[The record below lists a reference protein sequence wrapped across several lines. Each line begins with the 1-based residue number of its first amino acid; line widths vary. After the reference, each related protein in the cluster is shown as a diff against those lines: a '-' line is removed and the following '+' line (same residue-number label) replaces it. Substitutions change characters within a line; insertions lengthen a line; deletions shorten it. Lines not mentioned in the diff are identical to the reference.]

1 MNDDTRAAAT
11 AAAGQVPAGPNGL
24 PAPRRPRASASTVV
38 LATLAVGYTLWLAQS
53 LVLPVLLALFL
64 SLIGAPMLRVL
75 DKLRLPRAL
84 GALILLL
91 GGLAGGAALAAQL
104 WQPASSWFHDAPR
117 ELRQLAPKLRA
128 LTKPVQDA
136 NRAAENFARAAS
148 GQDGAMP
155 KLVST
160 APSDPY
166 HALTTAPRAA
176 ASVLAVVL
184 LTYFFMV
191 YGGNLQRGTLGLL
204 PDYQQKRFTV
214 DLLKSI
220 EQALS
225 RYVLTISLINVVVGT
240 VFAGAL
246 YLIGLPPGDALL
258 WGTAAALLNFAPFVG
273 PLIGM
278 MLMLGVGL
286 VSFDTLWQSLL
297 PACAYLGLHL
307 IEGQIVTPIVLGRQ
321 MHLSPLVL
329 VLALMLFGLLWGFT
343 GLLLAVPL
351 MVCAK
356 LVLERVQG
364 LEGWARL
371 LE

>member
-1 MNDDTRAAAT
+1 VNDDTSAAPSAAT
-11 AAAGQVPAGPNGL
+11 GQVPGPNG
-24 PAPRRPRASASTVV
+24 AFASRRPRAPVSMVV
-38 LATLAVGYTLWLAQS
+38 LATLAVGYTLWLAQAM
-53 LVLPVLLALFL
+53 VLPVLLALFL
-64 SLIGAPMLRVL
+64 SLVGSPVLRVL
-75 DKLRLPRAL
+75 GKLHLPRAL

-91 GGLAGGAALAAQL
+91 GGLAGGAALVSQL
-104 WQPASSWFHDAPR
+104 WEPASSWFHDAPR

-128 LTKPVQDA
+128 LTKPMQDA

-148 GQDGAMP
+148 GQDGPPLKM
-155 KLVST
+155 VS
-160 APSDPY
+160 AEPADPY
-166 HALTTAPRAA
+166 RALTTAPRAA

-191 YGGNLQRGTLGLL
+191 FGANLQRGVLGLL

-214 DLLKSI
+214 DLLKSM
-220 EQALS
+220 EQAMS
-225 RYVLTISLINVVVGT
+225 RYVLTISLINAVVGM

-246 YLIGLPPGDALL
+246 YLVGLPPADALL

-273 PLIGM
+273 PLVGM
-278 MLMLGVGL
+278 MLMLVVGL

-297 PACAYLGLHL
+297 PSGIYLGLHL
-307 IEGQIVTPIVLGRQ
+307 VEGQIVTPIVLGRQ

-329 VLALMLFGLLWGFT
+329 VLALMLFGLLWGIT

-356 LVLERVQG
+356 LVLQRMQG

>member
-1 MNDDTRAAAT
+1 MTDDTRADAIAT
-11 AAAGQVPAGPNGL
+11 AGQVSAGENP
-24 PAPRRPRASASTVV
+24 PMRRRPRAPASMVV
-38 LATLAVGYTLWLAQS
+38 LATLAVGYTLWLAQA

-91 GGLAGGAALAAQL
+91 GGLAGGVALVSQL
-104 WQPASSWFHDAPR
+104 WEPAASWFHDAPR
-117 ELRQLAPKLRA
+117 ELRQLAPKLRE
-128 LTKPVQDA
+128 LTKPMQDA

-148 GQDGAMP
+148 GQDGPPLKM
-155 KLVST
+155 VGT
-160 APSDPY
+160 AQPDPY
-166 HALTTAPRAA
+166 RALTTAPRAA

-184 LTYFFMV
+184 RTYFFMV

-225 RYVLTISLINVVVGT
+225 RYVLTISLINAVFGM

-246 YLIGLPPGDALL
+246 YLIGMPPGDALL

-297 PACAYLGLHL
+297 PTGVYLGLHL

-329 VLALMLFGLLWGFT
+329 VLALMLFGLMWGFT

-356 LVLERVQG
+356 LVLQRMQG

>member
-1 MNDDTRAAAT
+1 MNDDSSADPSAAT
-11 AAAGQVPAGPNGL
+11 GQVPGPNGSL
-24 PAPRRPRASASTVV
+24 ASRRPRAPASMVV
-38 LATLAVGYTLWLAQS
+38 LATLALGYTLWLAQA

-64 SLIGAPMLRVL
+64 SLVGAPMLRVL

-91 GGLAGGAALAAQL
+91 GGLAGGVALVSQL

-117 ELRQLAPKLRA
+117 ELRQLAPKLRE
-128 LTKPVQDA
+128 LTKPMQDA

-148 GQDGAMP
+148 GQDGPPLKM
-155 KLVST
+155 VS
-160 APSDPY
+160 AAQPDPY
-166 HALTTAPRAA
+166 RALTTAPRAV

-191 YGGNLQRGTLGLL
+191 YGGNMQRGMLGLL
-204 PDYQQKRFTV
+204 PDYQQKRLTV

-225 RYVLTISLINVVVGT
+225 RYVLTISLINAVFGM

-246 YLIGLPPGDALL
+246 YLIGMPPGDALL

-297 PACAYLGLHL
+297 PTGVYLGLHL

-356 LVLERVQG
+356 LVLQRMQG

>member
-64 SLIGAPMLRVL
+64 SLIGAPRLRVL
-75 DKLRLPRAL
+75 DKLHLPRAL